1 MFQATFFIF
10 VSSEHRK
17 LKFMKKGREHFS
29 SRFAVIAAVAGSA
42 VGLGNIWKFPYVLG
56 NNGGSAFMLV
66 YILFVVAL
74 GLPLMMSEI
83 VIGRRAQTNS
93 FRAFKKIAPTFRWAF
108 LGIIPSLAA
117 FFILSY
123 YTTVAGWTLEY
134 LYQSI
139 TNAYADSTAK
149 EISESFDSFHKSML
163 LPVFWQ
169 FCFFALTAYVVYAGV
184 KKGIEKYSKIMM
196 PMMVVLMIG
205 MCVKSLTLERASEG
219 LAFLFA
225 PDFSKLNAQVILE
238 ALGQAF
244 FSLSLGMGILIT
256 YASYMSKKEKIHHTA
271 AVVVFTDTLL
281 AVLAGVIIFPAVFA
295 FGIAPNEG
303 AGLVFATLPNIF
315 NQMSGGHIFAIIFF
329 LLLTLAALT
338 STISVLEVTVSFV
351 QEELK
356 WSRKKVTLFTTLGT
370 AVVGIFCTLSFGLG
384 KEYYI
389 FGMSFFDALDYL
401 TSNWLLPFG
410 GVFAVLFVG
419 FVMKKEEVKK
429 ELSNENELKIG
440 WFSAFYFVIRYIAP
454 IAIVLI
460 LLNQLDVF
468 SS

>member
-1 MFQATFFIF
+1 MSA
-10 VSSEHRK
+10 K
-17 LKFMKKGREHFS
+17 REHFS

-66 YILFVVAL
+66 YILFVVLL

-139 TNAYADSTAK
+139 VDGYGSSSAG
-149 EISESFDSFHKSML
+149 EISRDFDIFQNSILFPIL
-163 LPVFWQ
+163 WQ
-169 FCFFALTAYVVYAGV
+169 FCFFSLTAYVVYAGV
-184 KKGIEKYSKIMM
+184 KEGIEKYSKIMM

-205 MCVKSLTLERASEG
+205 MCVKSLTLEGASDG
-219 LAFLFA
+219 LTFLFA
-225 PDFSKLNAQVILE
+225 PDFSKLNAQVVLE

-271 AVVVFTDTLL
+271 AIVVLTDTLL

-295 FGIAPNEG
+295 FGIAPDKG
-303 AGLVFATLPNIF
+303 PGLVFATLPNIF
-315 NQMSGGHIFAIIFF
+315 NQMSGGYVFAILFF

-351 QEELK
+351 QEEVK
-356 WSRKKVTLFTTLGT
+356 WSRKKSTIVTTLAT
-370 AVVGIFCTLSFGLG
+370 AVLGVFCTLSFGLG

-401 TSNWLLPFG
+401 TSNWLLPLG
-410 GVFAVLFVG
+410 GVFAVFFVG
-419 FVMKKEEVKK
+419 FVMKKKDIIA
-429 ELSNENELKIG
+429 ELSNENQLKIG
-440 WFSAFYFVIRYIAP
+440 KWFGIFYFVIRYIAP
-454 IAIVLI
+454 IAILLV
-460 LLNQLDVF
+460 LLNQLGVF
-468 SS
+468 S